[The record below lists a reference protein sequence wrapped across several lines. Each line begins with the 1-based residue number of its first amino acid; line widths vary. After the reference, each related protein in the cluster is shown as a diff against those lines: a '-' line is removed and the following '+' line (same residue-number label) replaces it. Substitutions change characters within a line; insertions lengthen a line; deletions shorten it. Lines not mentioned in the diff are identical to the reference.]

1 MRFKRIFLMVLDS
14 LGVGEAS
21 DAASYGDSGA
31 NTLGHIKENY
41 DLFVPN
47 LAKIGFL
54 NTLNMDENT
63 DVDAYYT
70 IARPNNAGKDTLAG
84 HYEMMGI
91 TSNIPFKTF
100 NENGFPIELIDEIE
114 TVTGRR
120 VIGNKC
126 SNDNSIINEL
136 GERQVDYGSLI
147 VYTSADSDLQIAAHE
162 DVISPEI
169 LYSYCEKVRELTLKD
184 DFLVG
189 RVIARPFTGSNG
201 KFKLNN
207 AGRKDYPI
215 APPSKTI
222 LDDLNANNYNVIAI
236 GKMNDIFSKTS
247 INKTL
252 KANSNMDAINKLT
265 NVMDKK
271 FTGLC
276 MVNLCD
282 FDSLY
287 GHLRDVDGYAKA
299 IEELDVEIPMILNKL
314 EVDDLFIITAD
325 HGNDPTFKGNDHTR
339 ENVPLIFYCRN
350 FKNPKRLEIQDTLA
364 VIGATIADNFEITPP
379 EIGTSILDELE

>member
-1 MRFKRIFLMVLDS
+1 MRFKRIFLIVLDS
-14 LGVGEAS
+14 LGVGEALDS
-21 DAASYGDSGA
+21 ANYGDGGA

-41 DLFVPN
+41 DLFIPN

-63 DVDAYYT
+63 LVDAYYT

-91 TSNIPFKTF
+91 ISNIPFKTF

-126 SNDNSIINEL
+126 SNDNGIINEL

-169 LYSYCEKVRELTLKD
+169 LYSYCEKVRKLTLKD

-189 RVIARPFTGSNG
+189 RVIARPFTGSDG

-222 LDDLNANNYNVIAI
+222 LDDLNDNNYNVIAI

-247 INKTL
+247 INKNL
-252 KANSNMDAINKLT
+252 KANSNIDAINKLT
-265 NVMDKK
+265 NIMDKK

-287 GHLRDVDGYAKA
+287 GHLRDVEGYAKA
-299 IEELDVEIPMILNKL
+299 IEELDVEIPMVLNKL
-314 EVDDLFIITAD
+314 EVDDLLIITAD

-339 ENVPLIFYCRN
+339 ENVPLIFYSRS
-350 FKNPKRLEIQDTLA
+350 FKNPKRLEIQNTMA
-364 VIGATIADNFEITPP
+364 VIGATIADNFNIAAP

>member
-1 MRFKRIFLMVLDS
+1 MQFKRVFFIVLDS
-14 LGVGEAS
+14 LGVGEAN
-21 DAASYGDSGA
+21 DAINYGDSGA
-31 NTLGHIKENY
+31 NTLGHIKENS
-41 DLFVPN
+41 DLFIPN

-54 NTLNMDENT
+54 NTLNMDENKE
-63 DVDAYYT
+63 VDAYYT

-100 NENGFPIELIDEIE
+100 NENGFPINLIDEIE
-114 TVTGRR
+114 RVTNRR

-126 SNDNSIINEL
+126 CNDNSIINEL
-136 GERQVDYGSLI
+136 GERQLDYGSLI

-162 DVISPEI
+162 DIISPEL
-169 LYSYCEKVRELTLKD
+169 LYEYCKKIREITLKD
-184 DFLVG
+184 EYLVA
-189 RVIARPFTGSNG
+189 RVIARPFTGSKG
-201 KFKLNN
+201 KFKLDNP
-207 AGRKDYPI
+207 GRKDYPI
-215 APPSKTI
+215 KPPKKTI
-222 LDDLNANNYNVIAI
+222 LDSLNEANYNVIAI
-236 GKMNDIFSKTS
+236 GKINDIFSNES

-252 KANSNMDAINKLT
+252 KASSNVDAINKLT

-287 GHLRDVDGYAKA
+287 GHQRDTIGYAKA
-299 IEELDVEIPMILNKL
+299 LEELDVEIPIILNKL
-314 EVDDLFIITAD
+314 EMDDLLIITAD
-325 HGNDPTFKGNDHTR
+325 HGNDPTFKGNNHTR
-339 ENVPLIFYCRN
+339 ENVPVILYSRS
-350 FKNPKRLEIQDTLA
+350 FKKPQRLETFDTFA
-364 VIGATIADNFEITPP
+364 NIGATIAEIFEITPP

>member
-1 MRFKRIFLMVLDS
+1 MKFKRIFLMVLDS

-21 DAASYGDSGA
+21 DASSYGDNGA
-31 NTLGHIKENY
+31 NTLGHIKEQY
-41 DLFVPN
+41 DLFIPN
-47 LAKIGFL
+47 LAKLGFL
-54 NTLNMDENT
+54 NTLNMDENN

-84 HYEMMGI
+84 HYEMIGI
-91 TSNIPFKTF
+91 TSNVPFKTF
-100 NENGFPIELIDEIE
+100 NENGFPIELIDLIE
-114 TVTGRR
+114 KETGRR

-136 GERQVDYGSLI
+136 GERQLDYGSLI

-162 DVISPEI
+162 DIISPEQ
-169 LYSYCEKVRELTLKD
+169 LYSYCEKVRELTLRD

-189 RVIARPFTGSNG
+189 RVIARPFNGSNN

-215 APPSKTI
+215 QIEKKTI
-222 LDDLNANNYNVIAI
+222 LDDLNNNNYNVIAI
-236 GKMNDIFSKTS
+236 GKMNDIFCNKG
-247 INKTL
+247 INKSL
-252 KANSNMDAINKLT
+252 KASTNMDAINKLT
-265 NVMDKK
+265 NIMDKK

-287 GHLRDVDGYAKA
+287 GHQRDVQGYGKA
-299 IEELDVEIPMILNKL
+299 IEELDVEIPIILNKL
-314 EVDDLFIITAD
+314 EVDDLLIITAD
-325 HGNDPTFKGNDHTR
+325 HGNDPTFRGNDHTR
-339 ENVPLIFYCRN
+339 ENVPLILYSRE
-350 FKNPKRLEIQDTLA
+350 FKYPKRIEIQDSLA
-364 VIGATIADNFEITPP
+364 NIGATIAENFNIAPP
-379 EIGTSILDELE
+379 EIGKSILEELE

>member
-14 LGVGEAS
+14 LGVGEAQ
-21 DAASYGDSGA
+21 DAASYGDSGS
-31 NTLGHIKENY
+31 NTLGHIKEKY
-41 DLFVPN
+41 DLFIPN

-63 DVDAYYT
+63 DVEAYYT

-114 TVTGRR
+114 TTTGRR

-126 SNDNSIINEL
+126 SNDNSIITEL

-162 DVISPEI
+162 DVISPET

-184 DFLVG
+184 EFLVG

-207 AGRKDYPI
+207 AGRKDYPV

-222 LDDLNANNYNVIAI
+222 LDYLNTNNYNVIAI

-287 GHLRDVDGYAKA
+287 GHLRDVEGYAKA
-299 IEELDVEIPMILNKL
+299 IEELDVEIPIILNKL

-325 HGNDPTFKGNDHTR
+325 HGSDPTFKGNDHTR
-339 ENVPLIFYCRN
+339 ENVPLILYSRS
-350 FKNPKRLEIQDTLA
+350 FKKPKRLEIQDTIA

-379 EIGTSILDELE
+379 EIGTSILDKLE

>member
-1 MRFKRIFLMVLDS
+1 MKFKRIFLMVLDS

-21 DAASYGDSGA
+21 DAATYGDSGA
-31 NTLGHIKENY
+31 NTLGHIKEKC

-54 NTLNMDENT
+54 NTLNMDENPN
-63 DVDAYYT
+63 VDAYYT

-91 TSNIPFKTF
+91 ISNTPFKTF

-114 TVTGRR
+114 KVTERR

-136 GERQVDYGSLI
+136 GERQLDYGSLI
-147 VYTSADSDLQIAAHE
+147 VYTSADSDLQIASHE
-162 DVISPEI
+162 DVVSPEQ
-169 LYSYCEKVRELTLKD
+169 LYSYCEKVRELTKRD
-184 DFLVG
+184 EFLVG
-189 RVIARPFTGSNG
+189 RVIARPFVGSKNH
-201 KFKLNN
+201 FRLDN
-207 AGRKDYPI
+207 AGRKDFPVD
-215 APPSKTI
+215 PPKRTI
-222 LDDLNANNYNVIAI
+222 LDELNEENYNVIAI
-236 GKMNDIFSKTS
+236 GKMNDIFSKDG
-247 INKTL
+247 INKSL
-252 KANSNMDAINKLT
+252 KASNNLDAINKLT
-265 NVMDKK
+265 NIMDKN

-282 FDSLY
+282 FDNLY
-287 GHLRDVDGYAKA
+287 GHLRDVEGYAKA
-299 IEELDVEIPMILNKL
+299 IEELDVEIPIILNKL

-339 ENVPLIFYCRN
+339 ENVPLILYSRS
-350 FKNPKRLEIQDTLA
+350 FKDPKRLEIQDTLA
-364 VIGATIADNFEITPP
+364 VIGATIADNFDIASP
-379 EIGTSILDELE
+379 EIGTSILEELE